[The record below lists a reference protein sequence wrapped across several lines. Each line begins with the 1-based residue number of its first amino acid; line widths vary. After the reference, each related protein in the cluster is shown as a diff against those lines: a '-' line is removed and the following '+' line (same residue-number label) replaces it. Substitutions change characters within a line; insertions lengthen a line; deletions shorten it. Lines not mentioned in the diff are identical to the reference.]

1 MISDGQYLTYNEYR
15 ELGGTLEETPF
26 SLLEYEVRKII
37 DSRTQRRLVGAES
50 TDIPTEVKMC
60 EYRMIDSLNKY
71 YESENTITSK
81 GNITSEST
89 DGYSIQYMTYEK
101 VGDIINSKYAEFN
114 DEITT
119 YLTGVI
125 YNNEHLLFTGIK

>member
-1 MISDGQYLTYNEYR
+1 MISDGQYLTYSEYR

-37 DSRTQRRLVGAES
+37 DSRTQRRLVGTDS

-60 EYRMIDSLNKY
+60 EFRLIDSLNNY
-71 YESENTITSK
+71 YESENTITGK
-81 GNITSEST
+81 GNIASEST
-89 DGYSIQYMTYEK
+89 DGYNIQYMTIGQISEL
-101 VGDIINSKYAEFN
+101 INSKYAEIN
-114 DEITT
+114 DEIST

-125 YNNEHLLFTGIK
+125 FNKEHLLFAGIK